1 MRTGEAEVGAF
12 LTSSSPSYINR
23 TRGGQGE
30 SPEETLFLLKKVC
43 RDCIKPFLA
52 NNWKK
57 GGRNSK
63 QSKVVSSLSTIL
75 GLTVCKT
82 RFSGCSSIRA

>member
-30 SPEETLFLLKKVC
+30 SPEETLFLLKKNAETVLSLFWQTTG
-43 RDCIKPFLA
+43 R
-52 NNWKK
+52 K
-57 GGRNSK
+57 GEK
-63 QSKVVSSLSTIL
+63 
-75 GLTVCKT
+75 
-82 RFSGCSSIRA
+82 